1 MEHLAIDI
9 GGRESQICSRTASGE
24 IKFEKKV
31 LTAQLPVLFQQ
42 IEAPCRIVFEACA
55 ESFWLADAAKKSGHE
70 VRVIATTLVRALGV
84 GSRST
89 KNDRKDARVMSE
101 ASCRI
106 DLPSVHI
113 PSMESRDRKSLL
125 SARDSL
131 VASRT
136 MMVNVVRGWM
146 RTRAIRLRRSGEVV
160 SFPERVRDACI
171 ELELPSYVKRTL
183 NMITMLTM
191 EIVTADRELKELAK
205 RDDCCPRLMSVPGIG
220 PTTALAF
227 KATLDTI
234 ERFTDAHHVQ
244 AYLGLT
250 PGEYAS
256 SDKLQRT
263 GITKAGCTRTRWLL
277 VQASWTARRTAPNDP
292 FVKWAKGVEERRGK
306 KVAVVALARK
316 LAGILFALWRDG
328 TLYTPRHGATDPSSE
343 AGAATAA

>member
-1 MEHLAIDI
+1 MDHLAIDI

-24 IKFEKKV
+24 IKLEKRV
-31 LTAQLPVLFQQ
+31 LTAQLPALFGQL
-42 IEAPCRIVFEACA
+42 EAPCRIVFEACA
-55 ESFWLADAAKKSGHE
+55 ESFWLADAAKSAGHE

-106 DLPSVHI
+106 ELPSVHI
-113 PSMESRDRKSLL
+113 PSMESRDRKSML

-160 SFPERVRDACI
+160 SFPARVREACS
-171 ELELPSYVKRTL
+171 ETELPSYVERTL
-183 NMITMLTM
+183 STITMLTA
-191 EIVTADRELKELAK
+191 EIVSADRELKAVAK
-205 RDDCCPRLMSVPGIG
+205 ADDCCPRLMSAPGVG
-220 PTTALAF
+220 PTTAVAYR
-227 KATLDTI
+227 ATLDTI
-234 ERFTDAHHVQ
+234 ERFTDAHHAE

-263 GITKAGCTRTRWLL
+263 GITKAGCTRMRWLL
-277 VQASWTARRTAPNDP
+277 VQAAWTARRTAPNDP
-292 FVKWAKGVEERRGK
+292 MVLWAKEIEKRRGK
-306 KVAVVALARK
+306 KVATVALARK

-328 TLYTPRHGATDPSSE
+328 TIYTPRHRATTED
-343 AGAATAA
+343 AAAA